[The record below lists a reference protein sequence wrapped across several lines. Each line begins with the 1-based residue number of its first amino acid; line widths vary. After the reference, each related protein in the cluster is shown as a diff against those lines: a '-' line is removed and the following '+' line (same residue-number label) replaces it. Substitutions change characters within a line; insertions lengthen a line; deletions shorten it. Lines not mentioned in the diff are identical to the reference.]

1 MKEILFVGAGG
12 MVGSIM
18 RMLVIKSNIINSNF
32 PFNTF
37 LVNIIGCFLVG
48 ILIKYSSDL
57 NKDLSNQIN
66 NFLILGFCGGFTTF
80 SAFSVD
86 SLNLFN
92 ENKILILMM
101 YSLLSTLLGIF
112 SCYLGIIYLG
122 DGNFKKILV
131 KKYNLL

>member
-1 MKEILFVGAGG
+1 MKEVLLVGAGG
-12 MVGSIM
+12 MVGSVM
-18 RMLVIKSNIINSNF
+18 RMLIIKSNIINSNF
-32 PFNTF
+32 PINTF

-48 ILIKYSSDL
+48 ILIKYSSEL

-101 YSLLSTLLGIF
+101 YSLLSTVLGIF
-112 SCYLGIIYLG
+112 SCYLGMNIIR
-122 DGNFKKILV
+122 
-131 KKYNLL
+131 